1 MRSDLSI
8 LNGAVLIPKPIVIP
22 RRDNAPAHCGQNRQV
37 VGDAEASTRCPYR
50 GLCGTMMRGA
60 LLQKYCGDAER
71 MRKDRVATPVT
82 GEFNAPTLYNRFA

>member
-1 MRSDLSI
+1 
-8 LNGAVLIPKPIVIP
+8 
-22 RRDNAPAHCGQNRQV
+22 
-37 VGDAEASTRCPYR
+37 
-50 GLCGTMMRGA
+50 MMRGA